1 MNFKNTF
8 VLNNYM
14 LQSFYFLFNL
24 FKKDN
29 ICTDRYSN
37 LAVRPHE
44 LPQHEDTHGTTAKI
58 KE

>member
-1 MNFKNTF
+1 MIECVNFKNTF

-14 LQSFYFLFNL
+14 LQNSYFLFNR

-44 LPQHEDTHGTTAKI
+44 
-58 KE
+58 